1 MQNCIIDVLFYF
13 IARTAVMDLCL
24 QSSGNIPAIEG
35 LTRELASF
43 TQGVPVNQFSHEE
56 VVGAERTKRGLMTIA
71 FSQAISAR
79 HFDAAIAAD
88 VTFVRT
94 FINDKAKLAGIVFTW
109 VL

>member
-1 MQNCIIDVLFYF
+1 
-13 IARTAVMDLCL
+13 
-24 QSSGNIPAIEG
+24 
-35 LTRELASF
+35 
-43 TQGVPVNQFSHEE
+43 
-56 VVGAERTKRGLMTIA
+56 MTIA

-88 VTFVRT
+88 ITFVRT